1 MRSQS
6 RSAWTL
12 ILGGTIVVAIVLG
25 AVWTLAP
32 EETRGLLMLAAGAI
46 TVAIYLGLYA
56 IERRRHWD
64 S

>member
-6 RSAWTL
+6 RSPWTL
-12 ILGGTIVVAIVLG
+12 ILGVTVVAIVLG
-25 AVWTLAP
+25 AVWVFAP
-32 EETRGLLMLAAGAI
+32 EEARGPLMLAAGAA
-46 TVAIYLGLYA
+46 TVALYLALYA